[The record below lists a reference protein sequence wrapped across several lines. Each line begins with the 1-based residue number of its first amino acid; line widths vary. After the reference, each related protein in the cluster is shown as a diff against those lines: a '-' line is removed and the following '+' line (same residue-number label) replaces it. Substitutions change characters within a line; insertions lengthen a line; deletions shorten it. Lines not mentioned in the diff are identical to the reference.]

1 MKKIIY
7 NKDIFVLENFLS
19 KEECVVLIEKSE
31 QLGYEEAKV
40 QMGGNRQSIL
50 KGVRNNDR
58 ILYTDETL
66 AKELF
71 QRAKPFLNNEVGMY
85 EVDSLNEMFR
95 FYKYSPGQR
104 FKMHRDGSFKRNEKE
119 ESFFTFLIYLNEEFE
134 GGETEFYYQQRKISP
149 KKGTMVIAPAG
160 FTHSHRGNKPVS
172 GDKYIATS
180 WIMFNRAEQLY
191 AVIA

>member
-1 MKKIIY
+1 MKKIVY

-19 KEECVVLIEKSE
+19 KEECKALIEKSE
-31 QLGYEEAKV
+31 QIGYEEAKV

-71 QRAKPFLNNEVGMY
+71 QRAKPFLINEVGIY
-85 EVDSLNEMFR
+85 ELHSLNEMFR

-134 GGETEFYYQQRKISP
+134 GGATEFEDLFTIQPKTGDLLVFYHSYRHEGKKIESGYKYALRSDIMYQMKEEV
-149 KKGTMVIAPAG
+149 K
-160 FTHSHRGNKPVS
+160 
-172 GDKYIATS
+172 
-180 WIMFNRAEQLY
+180 
-191 AVIA
+191 